1 MAAVA
6 SLELVPTG
14 ASSGSLNGSPPAP
27 KAASPASAE
36 LVALRGA
43 RVFASLSTETLLGLV
58 TAANIRRLGR
68 RAVLEREGHVPSHV
82 HLVLRGRFRAVRRSN
97 GGREVTVESYRPGD
111 LITDAVFAPEQPLP
125 HDLEATES
133 AEVLAIEARVVAAKM
148 AESSPLMRA
157 LAAHLQARL
166 ARSHDL
172 IVGLALSDVPARVV
186 GALRSLA
193 KVEGVPTT
201 EGVVIRHRP
210 TQQELANSI
219 GACRETV
226 SRIVSDMARRGLVTP
241 RGRSLVIS
249 RALLDQGTSSAGPQP
264 PSK

>member
-14 ASSGSLNGSPPAP
+14 SSSSPTGSPPSP
-27 KAASPASAE
+27 KPTSPASAE

-68 RAVLEREGHVPSHV
+68 RAVLESEGHLSAHV
-82 HLVLRGRFRAVRRSN
+82 YLVLRGRFRAVRRSN
-97 GGREVTVESYRPGD
+97 AGREVTVESYRPGD
-111 LITDAVFAPEQPLP
+111 LIADAVLAPEQALP

-133 AEVLAIEARVVAAKM
+133 SEVLAIEARVVSAKM
-148 AESSPLMRA
+148 AESPSLTRA
-157 LAAHLQARL
+157 LAAHLHARL
-166 ARSHDL
+166 TRSHDL
-172 IVGLALSDVPARVV
+172 VVGLALSDVPARVV
-186 GALRSLA
+186 SALKTLA
-193 KVEGVPTT
+193 RVEGVPTT
-201 EGVVIRHRP
+201 DGVLIRHRP

-241 RGRSLVIS
+241 RGRSLVVA
-249 RALLDQGTSSAGPQP
+249 RELLDQPALRGVARP
-264 PSK
+264 PGK